1 MYFLRLTKTA
11 QMAVSEILPPQSDDR
26 QGTVLTVSDPVIFE
40 ITEKQY
46 TFAEWKL
53 TAKKKKPSETL
64 TGRFRELAVIIS
76 IVFSVVVCTV
86 FQGA

>member
-1 MYFLRLTKTA
+1 
-11 QMAVSEILPPQSDDR
+11 MAASEILPPQSDDR
-26 QGTVLTVSDPVIFE
+26 QGAVLTVSDAIIFE
-40 ITEKQY
+40 ITEKPY

-64 TGRFRELAVIIS
+64 TERFRELAVIVS
-76 IVFSVVVCTV
+76 IGLVPVVVCTV

>member
-1 MYFLRLTKTA
+1 MYFLRAKETA
-11 QMAVSEILPPQSDDR
+11 QTAVSEILPPQNDDR
-26 QGTVLTVSDPVIFE
+26 QGAVLTISYPVIFE

-46 TFAEWKL
+46 TLAEWKL
-53 TAKKKKPSETL
+53 IAKKKKPSETL